1 MEMSTTIAVGTIA
14 AGSGLLGYGLMQLTG
29 AFRGQDPPAST
40 ALTVVKNNDV
50 DLIDLAQQAGWME
63 LGDEYFTDLRHI
75 FTLWRAPHPLTS
87 PDCPLRVN
95 SQDLDVF
102 YNEYVRSSGAFRRN
116 LLYLPVIIQLLE
128 LLDRHRNE
136 PSVVLKNQIE
146 GDRIVGDF
154 EDDKYSESSYKI
166 LARVTLYA
174 HTLNVAKNIH
184 KHLTKEKLGFRIPSA
199 LVAALAHDLGKAQA
213 LRAGRNSREHPAISC
228 EILHSLPG
236 FEQLRTHK
244 EILTAVRH
252 HHSGTSKCWLS
263 KLLQSAD
270 HEARKQ
276 EHEEQTQLL
285 TPGDIKMIKPG
296 PLQEQS
302 WVANYSG
309 PALKDMVPQIPIEA
323 PKIHVRCDPPPIEA
337 YQEETDSTDVTYENQ
352 VPSQPDDN
360 GQTLRDP
367 LLAKVVRW
375 VEQTNLDDYSPEAI
389 AEEFQVS
396 ATRAGALFDALM
408 TQGVL
413 DNGDASSSSAAQQK
427 DLQPAAPEEKGDAYH
442 DLRNLIPDSD
452 VVFLPKP
459 KKGSAPMQTPP
470 AEATPTPQPVYG
482 QVSAL
487 DAPEDTSE
495 NPLAEEYAEIT
506 PWFVADRFLANLRTR
521 INVDRKKRRKDEKG
535 SNTYWQAVSVGDD
548 LFVYLYGFKEIVA
561 DLMSE
566 YGDVEAARKFL
577 QPPGLNQEK
586 QREQGKIINLIMRYF
601 RDNGGV
607 NCDLVTEEF
616 TGMWCHI
623 EVDGEGVTKREW
635 MLPFLLKELYPAK
648 GDAEELRLRKNPKV
662 NPVVCKVKSITPERL
677 LGLRKEEPEKGA
689 A

>member
-1 MEMSTTIAVGTIA
+1 MEMSTSIAVGTIA
-14 AGSGLLGYGLMQLTG
+14 AGSGLLSYGLLRLFG
-29 AFRGQDPPAST
+29 AGRDQDPPTST

-63 LGDEYFTDLRHI
+63 LGDEYFTDIKHI
-75 FTLWRAPHPLTS
+75 FRIWRAPHPLTS

-95 SQDLDVF
+95 SHDLDIF
-102 YNEYVRSSGAFRRN
+102 YNEYVRSSGVFRKN

-166 LARVTLYA
+166 LARVSLYA
-174 HTLNVAKNIH
+174 HTLNVARNIH
-184 KHLTKEKLGFRIPSA
+184 KHLHKEKLGFRIPSA
-199 LVAALAHDLGKAQA
+199 IVAALAHDLGKAQA

-228 EILHSLPG
+228 EILHSIPG
-236 FEQLRTHK
+236 FEQLRTYK

-252 HHSGTSKCWLS
+252 HHTGTSKCWLS

-302 WVANYSG
+302 WVANYAG
-309 PALKDMVPQIPIEA
+309 PALADMVPQLPIEV
-323 PKIHVRCDPPPIEA
+323 PKINVRCDSPPLEA
-337 YQEETDSTDVTYENQ
+337 YEEETDSTNVTYENQ
-352 VPSQPDDN
+352 VAAPPDDN

-375 VEQTNLDDYSPEAI
+375 VEQTTLDDYSPEAI
-389 AEEFQVS
+389 AEEFQIS
-396 ATRAGALFDALM
+396 TTRAGALFDALM
-408 TQGVL
+408 AQGVL
-413 DNGDASSSSAAQQK
+413 DNGEASTSIPAPQK
-427 DLQPAAPEEKGDAYH
+427 DLPPPAAAEKGDAYQ

-459 KKGSAPMQTPP
+459 KKGSAPSQPP
-470 AEATPTPQPVYG
+470 AVEAPPPPQPVYG
-482 QVSAL
+482 QASAL
-487 DAPEDTSE
+487 DAPEDKSE
-495 NPLAEEYAEIT
+495 DPLAEEYAEIT

-535 SNTYWQAVSVGDD
+535 DNSYWQAVSLGD
-548 LFVYLYGFKEIVA
+548 VLYVHLYSFKEIVA

-566 YGDVEAARKFL
+566 YGDVEAARKFMER
-577 QPPGLNQEK
+577 PGNNQEK

-607 NCDLVTEEF
+607 NCDVVTESF
-616 TGMWCHI
+616 TGMWCFI
-623 EVDGEGVTKREW
+623 EVDGKRLPKEQW
-635 MLPFLLKELYPAK
+635 MLPFLLNELYPAK
-648 GDAEELRLRKNPKV
+648 EDAEELRLRKNPQI
-662 NPVVCKVKSITPERL
+662 NPLVCKVDVIPKNL
-677 LGLRKEEPEKGA
+677 LGLRKKEPEKGA